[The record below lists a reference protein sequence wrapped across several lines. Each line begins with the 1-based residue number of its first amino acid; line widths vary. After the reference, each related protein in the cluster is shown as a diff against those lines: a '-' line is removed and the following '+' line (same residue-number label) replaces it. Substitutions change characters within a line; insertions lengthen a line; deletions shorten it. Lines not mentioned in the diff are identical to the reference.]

1 MKSTTMNGG
10 KAMKIRILLT
20 LVFLLSA
27 AAVKAEEKLVIGGSG
42 SLTDE
47 IQDVAKAYM
56 AKNPGVSIQVL
67 MDSMSSSGGM
77 EGVKVGRLTIGL
89 VTREPRGEEKDKLV
103 YRAVG
108 RTPVGVAVHK
118 SLPVTNLTEAQV
130 CDIFGGK
137 IKSWKDVGG
146 SDAKITVLSRN
157 KDDVNFDTM
166 KSRMAC
172 FKDTHITDGA
182 VVLIRG
188 SEVLD
193 ALDRRPGMIGIVN
206 VAASLTER
214 QNVKALSIGGVAP
227 TVETVRSGKYK
238 LYAERGVVTLGQ
250 PQGTVKKF
258 LDFAAGPEAQKLL
271 TQRGLIPVM

>member
-1 MKSTTMNGG
+1 
-10 KAMKIRILLT
+10 MKIRILLT

-238 LYAERGVVTLGQ
+238 FYAERGVVTLGQ

>member
-1 MKSTTMNGG
+1 MKM
-10 KAMKIRILLT
+10 RIAIMMI
-20 LVFLLSA
+20 VLLSA
-27 AAVKAEEKLVIGGSG
+27 AVAGADEKIVIGGSG

-47 IQDVAKAYM
+47 IHDVAKAYM

-67 MDSMSSSGGM
+67 MESMSSSGGM

-108 RTPVGVAVHK
+108 RTPVGVGVNK
-118 SLPVTNLTEAQV
+118 SMPVANLTEAQV

-146 SDAKITVLSRN
+146 SDVKITVLSRN
-157 KDDVNFDTM
+157 KDDINLDTM
-166 KSRMAC
+166 KAKMPC
-172 FKDTHITDGA
+172 FKDTHITSDA

-193 ALDRRPGMIGIVN
+193 AIDKRAGMVGIVN
-206 VAASLTER
+206 VAGSLTER
-214 QNVKALSIGGVAP
+214 PNVKALSIGGVAP
-227 TVETVRSGKYK
+227 TVETVRNGKYK
-238 LYAERGVVTLGQ
+238 FYAERGVVTLGQ
-250 PQGTVKKF
+250 PQGSVKKF
-258 LDFAAGPEAQKLL
+258 LEFAAGPEAQKLL
-271 TQRGLIPVM
+271 AQRGLIPVM

>member
-1 MKSTTMNGG
+1 M
-10 KAMKIRILLT
+10 RIAVIMIVLLT
-20 LVFLLSA
+20 
-27 AAVKAEEKLVIGGSG
+27 AAVAGADEKIVIGGSG

-47 IQDVAKAYM
+47 IHDIAKAYM
-56 AKNPGVSIQVL
+56 AKIPGVSIQVL

-89 VTREPRGEEKDKLV
+89 VTREPRGDEKEKLV

-108 RTPVGVAVHK
+108 RTPTGVGVNK

-146 SDAKITVLSRN
+146 GDVKITVLSRN
-157 KDDVNFDTM
+157 KDDVNIDTM
-166 KSRMAC
+166 KAKMAC
-172 FKDTHITDGA
+172 FMETHITSDA

-193 ALDRRPGMIGIVN
+193 AIDKRPGMVAIVN
-206 VAASLTER
+206 VAGSLTER
-214 QNVKALSIGGVAP
+214 PNVKALSIGGVAP
-227 TVETVRSGKYK
+227 TVETVRNGK
-238 LYAERGVVTLGQ
+238 
-250 PQGTVKKF
+250 
-258 LDFAAGPEAQKLL
+258 
-271 TQRGLIPVM
+271 